1 MTKNERQ
8 STNWEKIFINDIFN
22 KGLIFKTYEELTEF
36 NTKKQKQPT
45 TGGHEAT
52 EQFVAAQHGHQMWG
66 NTFPKGN

>member
-36 NTKKQKQPT
+36 NTKKQKQPYT
-45 TGGHEAT
+45 AG
-52 EQFVAAQHGHQMWG
+52 
-66 NTFPKGN
+66 